1 MAFDPFRVL
10 ERVKLKR
17 DYEET
22 FGTPH
27 GQRVLAHIL
36 RISGATAPKFTSDAD
51 QLRWNEAQR
60 HFALSIF
67 RQVHASTDNLPD
79 YITEEL
85 KRTEQE
91 QKS

>member
-1 MAFDPFRVL
+1 MIDVIARL
-10 ERVKLKR
+10 RERLALRR
-17 DYEET
+17 DYKET

-36 RISGATAPKFTSDAD
+36 RASGATAPKLTTDAD

-67 RQVHASTDNLPD
+67 RQVHSSLDKLPD
-79 YITEEL
+79 LIAEEITKQEEQ
-85 KRTEQE
+85 TQ
-91 QKS
+91 